1 MAARPPANPPVL
13 AVVPTP
19 ATPATV
25 PTLGQQLR
33 DVLQGRRLH
42 SVSVSDHEANVLW
55 LSEGALIGPDE
66 HGLVIEG
73 LQALAAEPARRCYET
88 VLEDGRFGLLL
99 PVRSPSG
106 DLLGVAMVLA
116 DSKAIGDDTQERLM
130 AAPVRAIMQRLA
142 VLMKPGAPPA
152 EGRASRGGQATVPAA
167 STDDLTEEELALLEL
182 VPDIEPPGP
191 PPRVQPAPRAAA
203 APAAP
208 LQKPAAARAV
218 VTPPAISPRQVDD
231 ILEFDLSPAKSP
243 SPSPRRPTG
252 SAARSKIDTQTDMMT
267 LEFILEEPTA
277 APDAPS
283 TAPAATAALAA
294 TGAPAPAAALAPP
307 ARSTAPAPTARPA
320 TSEAAAPRA
329 APAAAAVSAPRRE
342 AAPSAEPAADA
353 APQSDPHVA
362 LEVLPYVKLRSGGQT
377 RRFQIQARLSPRAA
391 QCDPAVLDLLIVQ
404 RVVGWLAAHRTV
416 WNSQPTSF
424 SINLSIAT
432 LEDERFAHKVSAELN
447 AHGIAAETLGFEIA
461 EALAT
466 QRRAQ
471 VERFIAQCDKLGTP
485 VVIDDF
491 SFDSQVL
498 PLLRSKAVR
507 LVKIDPR
514 LTASALK
521 DKFCQALVVATV
533 QAAKVLGIHCAAK
546 RVETQ
551 AAAQWLGAIGCD
563 LAQGAALSGTKSL
576 ETLLTSPDATG
587 LTTHAN
593 RQKLFNDQ

>member
-19 ATPATV
+19 ATPATPATV
-25 PTLGQQLR
+25 PALGQQLR

-99 PVRSPSG
+99 PVRAPSG

-152 EGRASRGGQATVPAA
+152 GGRASRGGQATAPAA
-167 STDDLTEEELALLEL
+167 STDDLTAEELALLEL

-191 PPRVQPAPRAAA
+191 PPRVQPPPRAAA

-218 VTPPAISPRQVDD
+218 VIPQAISPKQVDD

-243 SPSPRRPTG
+243 SPSPRRPKG
-252 SAARSKIDTQTDMMT
+252 SEARSKIDTQTDMMT

-277 APDAPS
+277 AP
-283 TAPAATAALAA
+283 
-294 TGAPAPAAALAPP
+294 APAAALAPP
-307 ARSTAPAPTARPA
+307 ARSTAPAPTARPV
-320 TSEAAAPRA
+320 TSEAAAPHA
-329 APAAAAVSAPRRE
+329 APAAPAVSAPRRE
-342 AAPSAEPAADA
+342 AAPSAESPADA
-353 APQSDPHVA
+353 AQQSDPHLA

-391 QCDPAVLDLLIVQ
+391 QCDPAVLDLLILQ

-424 SINLSIAT
+424 TINLSIAT
-432 LEDERFAHKVSAELN
+432 LEDERFTQKVSAELN
-447 AHGIAAETLGFEIA
+447 AHGISPETLGFEIA

-546 RVETQ
+546 RVDNQ

>member
-1 MAARPPANPPVL
+1 M
-13 AVVPTP
+13 
-19 ATPATV
+19 
-25 PTLGQQLR
+25 
-33 DVLQGRRLH
+33 
-42 SVSVSDHEANVLW
+42 
-55 LSEGALIGPDE
+55 
-66 HGLVIEG
+66 
-73 LQALAAEPARRCYET
+73 
-88 VLEDGRFGLLL
+88 
-99 PVRSPSG
+99 
-106 DLLGVAMVLA
+106 
-116 DSKAIGDDTQERLM
+116 
-130 AAPVRAIMQRLA
+130 
-142 VLMKPGAPPA
+142 
-152 EGRASRGGQATVPAA
+152 
-167 STDDLTEEELALLEL
+167 
-182 VPDIEPPGP
+182 
-191 PPRVQPAPRAAA
+191 
-203 APAAP
+203 
-208 LQKPAAARAV
+208 
-218 VTPPAISPRQVDD
+218 
-231 ILEFDLSPAKSP
+231 
-243 SPSPRRPTG
+243 
-252 SAARSKIDTQTDMMT
+252 
-267 LEFILEEPTA
+267 
-277 APDAPS
+277 
-283 TAPAATAALAA
+283 
-294 TGAPAPAAALAPP
+294 
-307 ARSTAPAPTARPA
+307 
-320 TSEAAAPRA
+320 
-329 APAAAAVSAPRRE
+329 
-342 AAPSAEPAADA
+342 
-353 APQSDPHVA
+353 
-362 LEVLPYVKLRSGGQT
+362 KLRSGGQT

-424 SINLSIAT
+424 TINLSIAT

-546 RVETQ
+546 RVDNQ

>member
-19 ATPATV
+19 ATLATPATV

-116 DSKAIGDDTQERLM
+116 DSKALGDDTQERLM

-167 STDDLTEEELALLEL
+167 STDDLTEEELSLLEL

-191 PPRVQPAPRAAA
+191 PPRVQPPPRAAA

-218 VTPPAISPRQVDD
+218 VMPPAISPRQVDD
-231 ILEFDLSPAKSP
+231 ILEFDLSPAKSA

-283 TAPAATAALAA
+283 TAPAATAALA
-294 TGAPAPAAALAPP
+294 PP
-307 ARSTAPAPTARPA
+307 ARSTAPAPAARPV
-320 TSEAAAPRA
+320 TSEAAAPHA

-342 AAPSAEPAADA
+342 AAPSAEPPADA
-353 APQSDPHVA
+353 AQQSDPHLA

-391 QCDPAVLDLLIVQ
+391 QCDPAVLDLLILQ

-424 SINLSIAT
+424 TINLSIAT
-432 LEDERFAHKVSAELN
+432 LEDERFAQKVSAELN

-461 EALAT
+461 EALAI

-546 RVETQ
+546 RVDNQ

>member
-1 MAARPPANPPVL
+1 
-13 AVVPTP
+13 
-19 ATPATV
+19 
-25 PTLGQQLR
+25 
-33 DVLQGRRLH
+33 
-42 SVSVSDHEANVLW
+42 
-55 LSEGALIGPDE
+55 
-66 HGLVIEG
+66 
-73 LQALAAEPARRCYET
+73 
-88 VLEDGRFGLLL
+88 
-99 PVRSPSG
+99 
-106 DLLGVAMVLA
+106 
-116 DSKAIGDDTQERLM
+116 
-130 AAPVRAIMQRLA
+130 
-142 VLMKPGAPPA
+142 
-152 EGRASRGGQATVPAA
+152 
-167 STDDLTEEELALLEL
+167 
-182 VPDIEPPGP
+182 
-191 PPRVQPAPRAAA
+191 
-203 APAAP
+203 
-208 LQKPAAARAV
+208 
-218 VTPPAISPRQVDD
+218 
-231 ILEFDLSPAKSP
+231 
-243 SPSPRRPTG
+243 
-252 SAARSKIDTQTDMMT
+252 
-267 LEFILEEPTA
+267 
-277 APDAPS
+277 
-283 TAPAATAALAA
+283 
-294 TGAPAPAAALAPP
+294 
-307 ARSTAPAPTARPA
+307 
-320 TSEAAAPRA
+320 
-329 APAAAAVSAPRRE
+329 
-342 AAPSAEPAADA
+342 
-353 APQSDPHVA
+353 
-362 LEVLPYVKLRSGGQT
+362 VLPYVKLRSGGQT

-391 QCDPAVLDLLIVQ
+391 QCDPAVLDLLILQ

-424 SINLSIAT
+424 TINLSIAT
-432 LEDERFAHKVSAELN
+432 LEDERFAQKVSAELN

-546 RVETQ
+546 RVDNQ

>member
-42 SVSVSDHEANVLW
+42 SVSVCDHEANVLW

-73 LQALAAEPARRCYET
+73 LQALAADPARRCYET

-152 EGRASRGGQATVPAA
+152 EGRASRGGQATAPAA
-167 STDDLTEEELALLEL
+167 STDDLTEEELSLLEL
-182 VPDIEPPGP
+182 VADIEPPGP
-191 PPRVQPAPRAAA
+191 PPRVQPPPRAAA
-203 APAAP
+203 APATP
-208 LQKPAAARAV
+208 QQKPAAARAV
-218 VTPPAISPRQVDD
+218 VIPRAISPKQVDD
-231 ILEFDLSPAKSP
+231 ILEFDLAPAKSQL
-243 SPSPRRPTG
+243 PSPRRPTG

-267 LEFILEEPTA
+267 LEFILEKPTA

-283 TAPAATAALAA
+283 TVPAAAA
-294 TGAPAPAAALAPP
+294 APAPAAALAPP
-307 ARSTAPAPTARPA
+307 ARSTAPAPTARPV
-320 TSEAAAPRA
+320 TSEAATPHA
-329 APAAAAVSAPRRE
+329 APVAAAVSAPRRE
-342 AAPSAEPAADA
+342 AAPSAEPPADA
-353 APQSDPHVA
+353 APQSDPHLA

-391 QCDPAVLDLLIVQ
+391 QCDPAVLDLLILQ

-424 SINLSIAT
+424 TINLSIAT
-432 LEDERFAHKVSAELN
+432 LEDERFAQKVSAELN

-461 EALAT
+461 EALAI

-546 RVETQ
+546 RVDNQ

-563 LAQGAALSGTKSL
+563 LAQGAALSGPKSL

>member
-25 PTLGQQLR
+25 PALGQQLR

-99 PVRSPSG
+99 PVRSPGG

-152 EGRASRGGQATVPAA
+152 GGRASRGGQATAPAA
-167 STDDLTEEELALLEL
+167 STDDLTAEELALLEL

-191 PPRVQPAPRAAA
+191 PPRVQPPPRAAA

-218 VTPPAISPRQVDD
+218 VIAQAISPKQVDD

-283 TAPAATAALAA
+283 TALAATTAPAATA
-294 TGAPAPAAALAPP
+294 APAPAAALAPP
-307 ARSTAPAPTARPA
+307 ARSTASTPTARPV

-329 APAAAAVSAPRRE
+329 APAAPAVSAPRRE
-342 AAPSAEPAADA
+342 AAPSAEPPAEA
-353 APQSDPHVA
+353 APQDDPHLA

-391 QCDPAVLDLLIVQ
+391 QSDPAVLDLLIVQ

-424 SINLSIAT
+424 TINLSIAT
-432 LEDERFAHKVSAELN
+432 LEDERFAQKVSAELN

-471 VERFIAQCDKLGTP
+471 VERFIAQCDKLGNP

-546 RVETQ
+546 RVDNQ

>member
-19 ATPATV
+19 ATLATPATV

-99 PVRSPSG
+99 PVRAPSG

-152 EGRASRGGQATVPAA
+152 GGRASRGGQATVPAA
-167 STDDLTEEELALLEL
+167 STDDLTEEELSLLEL

-191 PPRVQPAPRAAA
+191 PPRVQPPPRAAA

-218 VTPPAISPRQVDD
+218 VMPPAISPRQVDD
-231 ILEFDLSPAKSP
+231 ILEFDLSPAKSA

-283 TAPAATAALAA
+283 TAPAATAALA
-294 TGAPAPAAALAPP
+294 PP
-307 ARSTAPAPTARPA
+307 ARSTAPAPTARPV
-320 TSEAAAPRA
+320 TSEAAAPHA

-342 AAPSAEPAADA
+342 AAPSAEPPADA
-353 APQSDPHVA
+353 APHSDPHLA

-391 QCDPAVLDLLIVQ
+391 QCDPAVLDLLILQ

-424 SINLSIAT
+424 TINLSIAT
-432 LEDERFAHKVSAELN
+432 LEDERFAQKVSAELN

-546 RVETQ
+546 RVDNQ